1 MAVILAQLVSDI
13 NLLIKSSHQKYL
25 YRNVNIEDI
34 PVDDLDVLCNYFPV
48 QLIAEMFN
56 GHLQVLLKAHTG
68 RMKEKEASA
77 RQQEMTDEANQED
90 KFEPQDPP
98 GIGNWKYAERLKQK
112 VFRSLETVLNQGVG
126 TSGHSQFVGA
136 AKALLTET
144 EKTKEDAAEVMMAYE
159 SQLLILAEHLVE
171 IFLPKMGSHL
181 KIEMR
186 RARDDVIKSITE
198 VARPD
203 KHSLA
208 MWKAEIS
215 RVVRT
220 FELKRFELLLAETMS
235 NNPQICEA
243 FDFSKDLIENY
254 RQRSEVMME
263 SKQTTVLK
271 NHIGKRE

>member
-1 MAVILAQLVSDI
+1 MPVILAQLISDI
-13 NLLIKSSHQKYL
+13 QLLIKSSHQKDIK
-25 YRNVNIEDI
+25 RDISIEDI
-34 PVDDLDVLCNYFPV
+34 PIDDLDVLCTYFPV
-48 QLIAEMFN
+48 QLIAEMFG
-56 GHLQVLLKAHTG
+56 GHFQVLLKAYTG
-68 RMKEKEASA
+68 RMKEKEAVK
-77 RQQEMTDEANQED
+77 RQQEMMDESN
-90 KFEPQDPP
+90 FEPKDPA
-98 GIGNWKYAERLKQK
+98 GIGNWQYAERLKLK
-112 VFRSLETVLNQGVG
+112 VFKSLETLLNQGVG
-126 TSGHSQFVGA
+126 TAGHSQFVQA
-136 AKALLTET
+136 AKALLVET

-171 IFLPKMGSHL
+171 IFLPKMGSIL
-181 KIEMR
+181 KSDMR
-186 RARDDVIKSITE
+186 KARDDVIKSITE

-220 FELKRFELLLAETMS
+220 FELKRFELLLSETMA
-235 NNPQICEA
+235 NNPQVCEA

-254 RQRSEVMME
+254 RQRSEVMID